1 VSMIPPTSLTRFV
14 IFFIAS
20 VFRIDVDA
28 NVEHEFPLCGL
39 LSRREKEKKT
49 NRIDYKIV
57 RNTTILFHLFKQAIW
72 VTGIYPC
79 ICGIVH

>member
-1 VSMIPPTSLTRFV
+1 MPTMKGIFLLT
-14 IFFIAS
+14 ILAL
-20 VFRIDVDA
+20 
-28 NVEHEFPLCGL
+28 LCSGI
-39 LSRREKEKKT
+39 SAQEKEKKT

-72 VTGIYPC
+72 VTGIYSC